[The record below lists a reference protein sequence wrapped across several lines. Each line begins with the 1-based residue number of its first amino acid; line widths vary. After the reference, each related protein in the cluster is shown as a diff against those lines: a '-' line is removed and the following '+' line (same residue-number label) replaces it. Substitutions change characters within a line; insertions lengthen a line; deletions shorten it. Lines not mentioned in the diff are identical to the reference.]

1 MQQLRFVGVHDD
13 GQHLIL
19 ETPDGEQRFSAP
31 LDSDLRNAVVKARRA
46 HPARGLSGNGVFG
59 PRDIQTRFRQGASV
73 DEIVAESGWKPERVR
88 RYEWPILAERSH
100 IVAEAKAVAVTPLHA
115 ERTAVSTRPSLHEL
129 IVAVRED
136 WGFAEGEAQWN
147 SWQREDGQWN
157 VSVSVDYSPAALQQ
171 LPDGAEFP
179 ARFVYNPANQTVT
192 AANAVAEFLLGR
204 EAGAQEG
211 TEQPS
216 PAAPPQDP
224 ASPEAGESAAA
235 GQDAAPAED
244 AAPDSDVTDSD
255 IPDAEATARGGLRTV
270 PEPAQDAQDELLA
283 ELQRRRG
290 QAPGADPSSDAR
302 VQALTERMGEDAPQE
317 SEPPAAEDSRA
328 EGGPTGNRASGA
340 GAQRGSGKR
349 PSVPSWDDIV
359 FGGRH

>member
-115 ERTAVSTRPSLHEL
+115 ERTAVSTRPSLHEQ

-136 WGFAEGEAQWN
+136 WGFAEGDAQWN

-157 VSVSVDYSPAALQQ
+157 VSVSVDYSPAALGQ

-204 EAGAQEG
+204 ETGGQEAAG
-211 TEQPS
+211 QPS
-216 PAAPPQDP
+216 PGPQELDDPAQDPEAPEADESAPAGQDP
-224 ASPEAGESAAA
+224 APSESATAET
-235 GQDAAPAED
+235 DPAER
-244 AAPDSDVTDSD
+244 
-255 IPDAEATARGGLRTV
+255 AELRTV
-270 PEPAQDAQDELLA
+270 PEPAQDAQDELLE

-290 QAPGADPSSDAR
+290 RAAGTDPSSDAR
-302 VQALTERMGEDAPQE
+302 VQSLAERMGEDASAPE
-317 SEPPAAEDSRA
+317 ETDPRADEDADHGRH
-328 EGGPTGNRASGA
+328 PVA
-340 GAQRGSGKR
+340 GAQRGSGRR